1 MRNIGSLLWCALFGL
16 FRSCAS
22 LQVEV
27 LTLRQQL
34 NVLQRKVPAR
44 SAYYNQSR
52 THTHTSAWAM
62 MRQSGELSMP
72 SGE

>member
-34 NVLQRKVPAR
+34 NVLQRKVPA
-44 SAYYNQSR
+44 
-52 THTHTSAWAM
+52 M